1 MSTDAPVQ
9 KPSRFRIPLSYV
21 SLATIVTLLSLIVA
35 GMGYGLT
42 LAIESVFRMPGG
54 SSFSS
59 ALDLFDLAAKYVLP
73 LLFVKFTHFYD
84 LSTSSVWL
92 LPAVFASLCL
102 LLLLPLIFSLLD
114 RLGRWLDRKR
124 RSVRERRGGLS
135 PTGRV
140 PSAVFMIASV
150 VLPAALPWMIWA
162 GVIIV
167 ARLYLVVLLMLI
179 GAPLVG
185 FQMGYAYILDYV
197 VSPERCAPPRSQAD
211 LLKVLN
217 SDRKKEE
224 PRDATCVRV
233 SRDGLSTVGR
243 VVISST
249 SAVVLFDPISGK
261 ATREPIDSAR
271 VESIGTLEPS
281 L

>member
-21 SLATIVTLLSLIVA
+21 SLATVVTLLTLIVA

-42 LAIESVFRMPGG
+42 LAVESVFRMPGG

-73 LLFVKFTHFYD
+73 LLFMKFTNFYD
-84 LSTSSVWL
+84 SSTSAVWL
-92 LPAVFASLCL
+92 LPAVIASLCL
-102 LLLLPLIFSLLD
+102 LLLLPLMFSLFD

-124 RSVRERRGGLS
+124 RSVKERRGGLS
-135 PTGRV
+135 PTGKVR
-140 PSAVFMIASV
+140 SAVFMFVSIL
-150 VLPAALPWMIWA
+150 LPAMLPWMIWA

-179 GAPLVG
+179 GAPLLG
-185 FQMGYAYILDYV
+185 FQMGHAYILDYV
-197 VSPERCAPPRSQAD
+197 VAPERCAAPRNQAD

-217 SDRKKEE
+217 ADRKKEE
-224 PRDATCVRV
+224 TREATCVRV
-233 SRDGLSTVGR
+233 SRDGLSTAGR

-249 SAVVLFDPISGK
+249 SAVVLFDPVSGK